1 MITILTIANVILT
14 LTLIFMHKRIKQ
26 IEKGIEDIGTNI
38 GYIQKKSQGIEVSI
52 TTSKDEV
59 IKEFNEAYKKA
70 LMVPPAIYIS
80 KDNKKESRK

>member
-1 MITILTIANVILT
+1 MITILTLSNVILT

-38 GYIQKKSQGIEVSI
+38 GYIQKKSQEIEVSI
-52 TTSKDEV
+52 TIGKDEI
-59 IKEFNEAYKKA
+59 IKEFSGAYKKA

-80 KDNKKESRK
+80 TDNKKESRK